1 MDEGEECKPGLPAY
15 MGTFADLMSLLMC
28 FFVLLLSFAEIDAT
42 KFKQIAQSLEQAFGV
57 QRKVPALEPPMGTSP
72 IFDKFSPGKPEP
84 TVLDEV
90 RQQTSQDD
98 PRLKT
103 HTAEMMAA
111 VQQALQQQ
119 LERTA
124 AQVAGELAQ
133 ELQKGLLQL
142 EKGTKRLVI
151 RIEEKGSFGSGSA
164 ELTPAF
170 RQTLQRMAAALSR
183 VPGEVSIEGHT
194 DDVPIRTAR
203 FQSNWDLSAARAAAV
218 ANALLADGAVTPD
231 RLRIQGYAET
241 RPRVPNDSADNRAK
255 NRRVEV
261 IIDLSGPMAVL
272 ETDLLRFLDSG
283 GDPAQA
289 VQLGWR

>member
-1 MDEGEECKPGLPAY
+1 MDECEECKPGLPAY

-28 FFVLLLSFAEIDAT
+28 FFVLLLSFAEIDAM

-72 IFDKFSPGKPEP
+72 VFDKFSPGKPEP

-103 HTAEMMAA
+103 HTAETMAA
-111 VQQALQQQ
+111 VQQALEQQ

-142 EKGTKRLVI
+142 EKGAKRLVI

-164 ELTPAF
+164 ELTPEF
-170 RQTLQRMAAALSR
+170 RQTLQRMAGVLSR
-183 VPGEVSIEGHT
+183 VPGEISIEGHT

-203 FQSNWDLSAARAAAV
+203 FQSNWDLAAARAAAV
-218 ANALLADGAVTPD
+218 ANVLLADGAVTPQ

-241 RPRVPNDSADNRAK
+241 KPRVPNDSADNRAK

-272 ETDLLRFLDSG
+272 EADLVKLLQGG
-283 GDPAQA
+283 GDLSQA
-289 VQLGWR
+289 AQLGWR